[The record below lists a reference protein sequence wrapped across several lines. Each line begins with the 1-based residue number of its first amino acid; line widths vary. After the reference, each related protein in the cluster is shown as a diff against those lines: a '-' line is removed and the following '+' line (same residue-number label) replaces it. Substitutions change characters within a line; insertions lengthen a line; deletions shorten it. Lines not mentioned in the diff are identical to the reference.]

1 MSDGPIPLLTPEKL
15 RFIAEPPEFTSLVA
29 QEIGDHGSD
38 ADGFDVVF
46 NEAASL
52 AAAAP
57 AALAS
62 FDQHLTDAGV
72 VVPEFDTAEAAALGA
87 DIQPA
92 SDAADASLHD
102 FNTTLSGAV
111 GTGPVGPG
119 TGGSPPVLGGRDPVD
134 ASDFPGMACSLID
147 AVANMKVGDAALT
160 TRLSNSIAQ
169 EQQPNAVFG
178 NLDSG
183 ETDIWSIRV
192 FPDPPGGLHTTDPN
206 VNPPF
211 IYFMEVTINP
221 LRAGK
226 FRAVV
231 RIIHLFSGAPDDLI
245 CLGVT
250 VTT

>member
-1 MSDGPIPLLTPEKL
+1 MSNGPIPLLSEEQL
-15 RFIAEPPEFTSLVA
+15 RFVPEPPVFTSLVA

-38 ADGFDVVF
+38 ADGFDVEF
-46 NEAASL
+46 NEAAAL

-119 TGGSPPVLGGRDPVD
+119 TGGSPPVVGGRDPVD
-134 ASDFPGMACSLID
+134 ASDFPGVACSLID
-147 AVANMKVGDAALT
+147 AVPNMKVGDAALT

-183 ETDIWSIRV
+183 DAAIWSIRV
-192 FPDPPGGLHTTDPN
+192 FPDPPGGLHTTDPI

-211 IYFMEVTINP
+211 IYFIEVTITP
-221 LRAGK
+221 QTAGK

-231 RIIHLFSGAPDDLI
+231 RITHALTGAPDDFV